1 MSNRSSVVAWLLP
14 VTLSQVFNFGCESR
28 KGHAEFWMN
37 EREKIE
43 LVHKNEL
50 ASYRIAQTPYERFEE
65 LERLTELLSENE
77 SALRKLRG
85 KHASLTLEIT
95 RIETEI
101 DALVQTAAQQ
111 QRARAQGMKFAS
123 LESRNGRV
131 FEQVLVTGVDDA
143 GVSIRHQNGSTRLRY
158 ADLTDE
164 QRLFFVMDE
173 ASALAAEDAE
183 RRNSLAYEL
192 RIEKELGVIRL
203 DQERRAVERKRE
215 ESGRIASRVMASS
228 MARKETSP
236 LSRPATP
243 FGRGSSYRRSP
254 YYSVSRYYYPGQTY
268 VYRPYVPPIS
278 VCAPQSYQRVPVRL
292 DFPRHVSRQA
302 VSPGFPCG
310 PGPANTRPPDTN
322 ITP

>member
-1 MSNRSSVVAWLLP
+1 MSNRSPVVTWLLP

-28 KGHAEFWMN
+28 EGRAEFWIN

-43 LVHKNEL
+43 LLHKIEL
-50 ASYRIAQTPYERFEE
+50 AEYRISQTPYGRFED
-65 LERLTELLSENE
+65 LERLSGLLSENE
-77 SALRKLRG
+77 STLRSLRG
-85 KHASLTLEIT
+85 RHASLTFEIA
-95 RIETEI
+95 RLETEI
-101 DALVQTAAQQ
+101 DTLVQTAAKQ
-111 QRARAQGMKFAS
+111 QRAHAQGMKFAS

-131 FEQVLVTGVDDA
+131 FEQVLVTSVDDA
-143 GVSIRHQNGSTRLRY
+143 GVSIRHQDGSTRLRY
-158 ADLTDE
+158 GDLTDE

-173 ASALAAEDAE
+173 ASALAAEDTE

-192 RIEKELGVIRL
+192 SIEKELGVIRL

-278 VCAPQSYQRVPVRL
+278 VCVPQGYQRVPVQL
-292 DFPRHVSRQA
+292 DFPRHISRQPS
-302 VSPGFPCG
+302 SPGFPCG
-310 PGPANTRPPDTN
+310 PGPANTRPPNSN